1 MARLIVSSLS
11 ILKTFLQKNKR
22 LTFELILGAL
32 LALSVACG
40 ITIHNNNKS
49 LSERLEQAE
58 NNVEFYQDLSD
69 GIDRANG
76 VLVMDIQ
83 GLKHSKDSLLR
94 KLDSVRDELKIKSS
108 QVTTAATQQQSLVV
122 NKGKGVGGQDLLT
135 ILKDT
140 LYVDSIQ
147 YNPETSVYYTIG
159 KDTVNIALDI
169 SNTQYL
175 YTYKKKEYKNK
186 KNFFQRL
193 FTLDFKKVTKYK
205 YEIVNSN
212 NLIKES
218 NIRII
223 EQE

>member
-1 MARLIVSSLS
+1 MAKLIASSLS
-11 ILKTFLQKNKR
+11 ILKTFLSKNKR
-22 LTFELILGAL
+22 LSFELILGAL
-32 LALSVACG
+32 LALFVYNGISVSKA
-40 ITIHNNNKS
+40 NKD
-49 LSERLEQAE
+49 LSERLEHAQ
-58 NNVEFYQDLSD
+58 NNVEYYQDLANGMED
-69 GIDRANG
+69 ANG
-76 VLVMDIQ
+76 VLIMDMQ
-83 GLKHSKDSLLR
+83 GLKNSKDSLLR
-94 KLDSVRDELKIKSS
+94 KLDMVRDELKIKTS

-122 NKGKGVGGQDLLT
+122 NKGKGVGGKDLT
-135 ILKDT
+135 IILRDT
-140 LYVDSIQ
+140 IYSDSIR

-193 FTLDFKKVTKYK
+193 FTLDFKKITKYK